1 MKKKHNFHERIL
13 PKDIEVFFQENE
25 ELILLSL
32 KHDVFFLEF
41 INDFFIIQILK
52 KKTLRKNTDD
62 EEIAEKSR
70 NY

>member
-1 MKKKHNFHERIL
+1 MKPDLRA
-13 PKDIEVFFQENE
+13 Q
-25 ELILLSL
+25 